1 MPVERVQVSEQAL
14 GLTSRWVDRALG
26 ETERELR
33 HSLDGTFFWL
43 AAAFVLVVLSRSADR
58 GARFMVLGCERTAK
72 IVQISGRIY
81 VEAEG
86 HAAVLGG
93 SLAFTGAR
101 MYWLYPAL

>member
-72 IVQISGRIY
+72 DGSDFGTNLCRGVRTRRGLGR
-81 VEAEG
+81 
-86 HAAVLGG
+86 L
-93 SLAFTGAR
+93 LAFTGAR